1 MEEKVLGLDLGTN
14 SIGWAIT
21 ETTESGYKLL
31 DKGVNIFQEGVN
43 RTKSG
48 EEPMVKN
55 RTMARGHRR
64 LFKRRRLRKIEL
76 LKVLIANNLCPY
88 LSETELNCWRYQK
101 IYPMNDEFIRWQYTD
116 DKVNN
121 NPYYD
126 RYTAL
131 NSKLDLSKQSDRFL
145 LGRALYHISQ
155 RRGFLSNRKIQAESP
170 NNGEVITGINDL
182 SEEIKKY
189 NCNFLGEYFFYLYN
203 EGKKIRNKYTSRK
216 EHYEKEFYAIC
227 KTQNLKE
234 SLIKSLHRAIFYQR
248 PLKSQKG
255 VVGHCTFEKKK
266 SRCPISH
273 PRFEEFRMLSFINNI
288 KIKGPYDTTFRS
300 ITLDEIEKIKPLFYR
315 KSKPQ
320 FDFEDIAKTI
330 AGRNKELYAYKDD
343 KCDAPYKFNYR
354 MTQSVSGCPVTA
366 GLMNCFGEDW
376 SSVICSLY
384 TKANNKTELEIIND
398 IWHALYT
405 FDDYDKLQLWAEN
418 NLQLSKED
426 AEKFIKIQLPN
437 EYASLSLNAI
447 NKILPY
453 LQQRYRFDEAVLLA
467 NLQCVVNKNIWV
479 DAEKQNYIIEQVA
492 QTISNHVVTSN
503 FTKEN
508 AIFQCLLDCGLS
520 SNEFNDNK
528 LYHPSMIETYQVAK
542 PNKDGVTLLGSPRTS
557 SVRNP
562 MAMRA
567 LFRLKVLINQLI
579 KEGKIDKNT
588 KINIEFARSLN
599 NFNKRRAIEQFQ
611 RENEAEN
618 LKYSNLIKE
627 EYRKETNSSIGPTDD
642 DILKYKLWEEQ
653 KHKCLYTGAEI
664 RISDFIGPNP
674 RYDIEHTIPLSRGGD
689 NSYENKTLCEC
700 HFNRYTKHS
709 KLPTEL
715 TNHSDIIDRIEQIGW
730 ENKISE
736 FHKEIEK
743 TKGTFSSKE
752 IRDKMIQKRHILT
765 MRLNYFK
772 GKLLRFNLKEVPEG
786 FAYRQVVD
794 VGIISR
800 YARLYLKTVFGKVYT
815 VKGSTTADFR
825 KAWGLQE
832 FDEKKTRTTHSHH
845 CIDAIVIACIGLREY
860 QAWAKYISN
869 VEYSRWGMS
878 ELPCLTKPWKTFTE
892 DVKLI
897 GSQLLVSHHT
907 PNNMHKYAKKALRIR
922 GKKQYNNKGEV
933 IYLKGDCA
941 RGVLHQ
947 DKFYAAIMKDDKLR
961 YVIRKSLSEIA
972 QEKDIKEVYKIIS
985 NIVDDEVRKCV
996 ENAVKIGGK
1005 SVLAQPICFNKEKGV
1020 YIKKVRVYA
1029 HITNPIQLKRHRDN
1043 SRLTYKQNIYVANDS
1058 NYCIALYEAILKGKI
1073 KRNFKILKNIE
1084 ASKLYNKD
1092 KNNSLLPM
1100 SDENDYPLKYILRI
1114 GTMVLFYENTIDELY
1129 NKPTEDLSKRLYKVI
1144 GISEQKQGKYNYGVL
1159 NFRHHLEARPDKDLK
1174 KEDGEFKQE
1183 ESYRAIIK
1191 MSHNQ
1196 FNALVEG
1203 YDFDLTITGEIKFK
1217 H

>member
-1 MEEKVLGLDLGTN
+1 MAEKILGLDLGTN

-21 ETTESGYKLL
+21 ETTENGYKLL
-31 DKGVNIFQEGVN
+31 DKGVDIFQEGVN

-48 EEPMVKN
+48 EEPMVKI

-64 LFKRRRLRKIEL
+64 LYKRRRLRKIEL

-88 LSETELNCWRYQK
+88 LSETELSCWRYQK
-101 IYPMNDEFIRWQYTD
+101 IYPMNEEFIKWQQTD
-116 DKVNN
+116 DKVNK

-131 NSKLDLSKQSDRFL
+131 NSKLDLTKETDRFL

-155 RRGFLSNRKIQAESP
+155 RRGFLSNRKDQTDAKSK
-170 NNGEVITGINDL
+170 GEVISGINQV
-182 SEEIKKY
+182 SEEIKEY
-189 NCNFLGEYFFYLYN
+189 DCEYLGEHFYKLYN
-203 EGKKIRNKYTSRK
+203 NGEKIRNKYTARK

-227 KTQNLKE
+227 KFQNIDE
-234 SLIKSLHRAIFYQR
+234 SLVKALYRAIFYQR

-255 VVGHCTFEKKK
+255 LVGNCTFAKNK

-288 KIKGPYDTTFRS
+288 KIHGPYDTTYRAL
-300 ITLDEIEKIKPLFYR
+300 TLEEIEKIKPLFYR
-315 KSKPQ
+315 KSKAQ
-320 FDFEDIAKTI
+320 FDFEDIAKVI
-330 AGRNKELYAYKDD
+330 AGKKELYAYKDD

-354 MTQSVSGCPVTA
+354 MSQSVAGCPVTA
-366 GLMNCFGEDW
+366 SLMNCFGKDW
-376 SSVICSLY
+376 ISVICSLY
-384 TKANNKTELEIIND
+384 TKANKKTDLEIIHD
-398 IWHALYT
+398 VWHVLYS
-405 FDDYDKLQLWAEN
+405 FDDNEKLQNWAEQ
-418 NLQLSKED
+418 NLQLSQEE
-426 AEKFIKIQLPN
+426 AEEFIKIHLPG

-453 LQQRYRFDEAVLLA
+453 LQQRYRFDEAVFLA
-467 NLQCVVNKNIWV
+467 NLQCVVTKNIWV
-479 DAEKQNYIIEQVA
+479 DEEKQNYIIEQVA
-492 QTISNHVVTSN
+492 QTISNYVTTSN
-503 FTKEN
+503 ISKEN

-520 SNEFNDNK
+520 ADEFNENK

-542 PNKDGVTLLGSPRTS
+542 PNKDGITLLGSPRTN

-567 LFRLKVLINQLI
+567 LFRLRALVNQLI

-599 NFNKRRAIEQFQ
+599 NFNKRRAIEQIQ
-611 RENEAEN
+611 RENETEH
-618 LKYSNLIKE
+618 LKYANLIKE
-627 EYRKETNSSIGPTDD
+627 IYKEETKTSIEPTDD

-653 KHKCLYTGAEI
+653 KHKCLYTGDEI

-689 NSYENKTLCEC
+689 NSQENKTLCQSR
-700 HFNRYTKHS
+700 FNRDTKKT

-715 TNHSDIIDRIEQIGW
+715 SNHKDILSRIEQLGW

-736 FHKEIEK
+736 LYKEIGK
-743 TKGTFSSKE
+743 TKGTFQNKE
-752 IRDKMIQKRHILT
+752 IKDKMIQKRHILT

-786 FAYRQVVD
+786 FANRQGVD

-800 YARLYLKTVFGKVYT
+800 YARLYLKTVFDKVYT
-815 VKGSTTADFR
+815 IKGSTTADFR

-832 FDEKKTRTTHSHH
+832 FDEKKSRITHGHH

-878 ELPCLTKPWKTFTE
+878 EHTYLPKPWETFTE
-892 DVKLI
+892 DVKVI
-897 GSQLLVSHHT
+897 DSQLLVSHHT

-922 GKKQYNNKGEV
+922 GKKQYNDKGEV

-947 DKFYAAIMKDDKLR
+947 DTFYGAIKKDNELR
-961 YVIRKSLSEIA
+961 YVVRKSLLDLSESDV
-972 QEKDIKEVYKIIS
+972 ER
-985 NIVDDEVRKCV
+985 IVDDSIKNCIKNEIK
-996 ENAVKIGGK
+996 ELGFKKALSK
-1005 SVLAQPICFNKEKGV
+1005 PICFNKEKGV
-1020 YIKKVRVYA
+1020 YIKKVRIYTPN
-1029 HITNPIQLKRHRDN
+1029 ITSPISLKNHRDK
-1043 SRLTYKQNIYVANDS
+1043 SRFAHKCNYYVANES
-1058 NYCIALYEAILKGKI
+1058 NYCIALYEGLVKGKT
-1073 KRNFKILKNIE
+1073 KRSFQILKNID
-1084 ASKLYNKD
+1084 AAKYYNKKSEGNDLVPFSD
-1092 KNNSLLPM
+1092 KNK
-1100 SDENDYPLKYILRI
+1100 YPLRHILHN
-1114 GTMVLFYENTIDELY
+1114 GTMVLFYENDKNEIYDATKE
-1129 NKPTEDLSKRLYKVI
+1129 ELSKRLYKII
-1144 GISEQKQGKYNYGVL
+1144 GFSPLSSGANVYGRIY
-1159 NFRHHLEARPDKDLK
+1159 FKHHLEARQSSELK
-1174 KEDGEFKQE
+1174 GKNGIWLKGED
-1183 ESYRAIIK
+1183 YRPIIVLLHSQLK
-1191 MSHNQ
+1191 I
-1196 FNALVEG
+1196 LVEG

>member
-155 RRGFLSNRKIQAESP
+155 RRGFLSNRKNQAESQ

-227 KTQNLKE
+227 KTQNLEE

-288 KIKGPYDTTFRS
+288 KIKGPYDTTFRT

-330 AGRNKELYAYKDD
+330 AGKNKELYAYKDD

-354 MTQSVSGCPVTA
+354 MTLSVEGCPVTTC
-366 GLMNCFGEDW
+366 LMNCFGQDW
-376 SSVICSLY
+376 VSNLCSLY
-384 TKANNKTELEIIND
+384 TKAENKTEFEIIND

-405 FDDYDKLQLWAEN
+405 FDDYDKLQLWAEK
-418 NLQLSKED
+418 NLQLSKEE
-426 AEKFIKIQLPN
+426 AEKFIKIQLPSN
-437 EYASLSLNAI
+437 YASLSINAI

-453 LQQRYRFDEAVLLA
+453 LQKGYRYDEAVLLA
-467 NLQCVVNKNIWV
+467 NLQCVINHRIWNNE
-479 DAEKQNYIIEQVA
+479 EKRNYIIDQVSK
-492 QTISNHVVTSN
+492 TIINFTPTSN
-503 FTKEN
+503 LTKEN

-520 SNEFNDNK
+520 TEDFNENK
-528 LYHPSMIETYQVAK
+528 LYHPSMIETYQVAR
-542 PNKDGVTLLGSPRTS
+542 PNENGLTLLGSPRTS
-557 SVRNP
+557 SIRNP

-567 LFRLKVLINQLI
+567 LFRLRALVNQLI

-599 NFNKRRAIEQFQ
+599 DFNKRRAIEQVQ
-611 RENEAEN
+611 RENESEY
-618 LKYSNLIKE
+618 LKYANLIKE
-627 EYRKETNSSIGPTDD
+627 IYKKETNTSIEPTDN

-653 KHKCLYTGAEI
+653 KHKCLYTGVEI

-689 NSYENKTLCEC
+689 NSHENKTLCEC
-700 HFNRYTKHS
+700 HFNRYTKNS

-730 ENKISE
+730 KNKISE
-736 FHKEIEK
+736 LHKEIEK

-765 MRLNYFK
+765 MRLNYLK
-772 GKLLRFNLKEVPEG
+772 GKLLRFNLNEVPEG
-786 FAYRQVVD
+786 FANRQGVD

-800 YARLYLKTVFGKVYT
+800 YARLYLKTVFDKVYT
-815 VKGSTTADFR
+815 IKGSTTADFR

-832 FDEKKTRTTHSHH
+832 FDEKKSRITHSHH

-878 ELPCLTKPWKTFTE
+878 EHTYLPKPWETFTE

-922 GKKQYNNKGEV
+922 GKKQYNNKGEG

-947 DKFYAAIMKDDKLR
+947 DTFYGAIKRNNELR
-961 YVIRKSLSEIA
+961 YVVRKSLHELT
-972 QEKDIKEVYKIIS
+972 EPDIKK
-985 NIVDDEVRKCV
+985 IVDDAIRECV
-996 ENAVKIGGK
+996 ENAIKELGFKNAISK
-1005 SVLAQPICFNKEKGV
+1005 PICFNKEKGI
-1020 YIKKVRVYA
+1020 YIKKVRIYTPSL
-1029 HITNPIQLKRHRDN
+1029 TNPISLKHHRDK
-1043 SRLTYKQNIYVANDS
+1043 SRFAYKRNYYVANEL
-1058 NYCIALYEAILKGKI
+1058 NYCIALYEGVEKGKI
-1073 KRNFKILKNIE
+1073 KRSFKILKNID
-1084 ASKLYNKD
+1084 ATKYYNK
-1092 KNNSLLPM
+1092 KSEENNELVPL
-1100 SDENDYPLKYILRI
+1100 SDRNEYPLKHILHN
-1114 GTMVLFYENTIDELY
+1114 GTMVLFYEKDVNELY
-1129 NKPTEDLSKRLYKVI
+1129 EANKEELSKRLYKII
-1144 GISEQKQGKYNYGVL
+1144 GFSPLTSGSNIYGRL
-1159 NFRHHLEARPDKDLK
+1159 YFKHHLEARQSSELKGKNGVWFKD
-1174 KEDGEFKQE
+1174 E
-1183 ESYRAIIK
+1183 EYRPIIVLLH
-1191 MSHNQ
+1191 SQ
-1196 FNALVEG
+1196 LRILVEG
-1203 YDFDLTITGEIKFK
+1203 YDFELTVTGEIKFK
-1217 H
+1217 Q